1 MAQRALAEPG
11 RREAV
16 AAAERA
22 REVRGVGVADQAPD
36 VADRDR
42 ALLGQQLS
50 GRRDPPREQVL
61 LKGVAELRVRALQ
74 LPGRGPDRAG
84 DRDEGQRAAVV
95 ARHQDPAQ
103 QVQAAALAEGVGV
116 HIYLSDGTHPNGTAE
131 VGIYVFFTCG

>member
-1 MAQRALAEPG
+1 
-11 RREAV
+11 
-16 AAAERA
+16 
-22 REVRGVGVADQAPD
+22 VGVADQAPD

-42 ALLGQQLS
+42 ALLGQQLC
-50 GRRDPPREQVL
+50 GRRHPPREQVL

-103 QVQAAALAEGVGV
+103 QVQAAALADRIWV
-116 HIYLSDGTHPNGTAE
+116 HTSLSDGARPNGTAG
-131 VGIYVFFTCG
+131 VGIYVYFFCV